1 MFYQQETKHMGSS
14 SVSNVPT
21 AGGGETSPA
30 QRSGYPY
37 GVGSSETKC

>member
-1 MFYQQETKHMGSS
+1 MGSS

-21 AGGGETSPA
+21 AGGGGETSPA